1 MKIAIFFSKLLL
13 DSFRDTRKV
22 CKYFKLEEYNN
33 FLISVKIFFIKFFY
47 SFETIRNSNKIKKIT
62 QNYSYKILKPHNNAY
77 NILKTVEELDKEGH
91 SQLFNIDERLINK
104 ITYIALN
111 SEDFDKKKLKDNE
124 NLNSLKIKNDEEIST
139 YTNRLKKSHIS
150 RLTTSINLKKDS
162 ELTEFLFSDEIL
174 KIAES
179 YLNTKTISV
188 NATFFISNPL
198 VISETE
204 KYKNAQ
210 YFHWDNDFTK
220 FFKLY
225 IYLNDVD
232 EDTGPHVFVP
242 RTHKKKFFS
251 HKLCRLYSDKDILE
265 NYEKVRK
272 FTGKK
277 GSAFFVD
284 GYGLHK
290 GETPKKNYRLML
302 NVHYGRGNILY
313 SKNDKIIKLN

>member
-1 MKIAIFFSKLLL
+1 MNKTIFVLKLFLDAI
-13 DSFRDTRKV
+13 RDTIKV
-22 CKYFKLEEYNN
+22 CKYFNLIGLNN
-33 FLISVKIFFIKFFY
+33 YYVSLKIFIIKFFY
-47 SFETIRNSNKIKKIT
+47 SFEIVRNRNKKKAYSDYCAYKYLIP
-62 QNYSYKILKPHNNAY
+62 QNEDYD
-77 NILKTVEELDKEGH
+77 ILKTVEDLDEKGH
-91 SQLFNIDERLINK
+91 TQLFSLDNELINK
-104 ITYIALN
+104 ITNIALN
-111 SEDFDKKKLKDNE
+111 SNSFDKKKITHVDKLE
-124 NLNSLKIKNDEEIST
+124 NLKIRDSEKIDD
-139 YTNRLKKSHIS
+139 YVNRLKMLDLS
-150 RLTTSINLKKDS
+150 RLTSTINLKKDS
-162 ELTEFLFSDEIL
+162 DLTELLFSEEIL
-174 KIAES
+174 RIAQN

-232 EDTGPHVFVP
+232 EDTGPHIFVP
-242 RTHKKKFFS
+242 KTHKKKNSS
-251 HKLCRLYSDKDILE
+251 HKLCRLYSDKNIIE
-265 NYEKVRK
+265 SYEKIKK

-302 NVHYGRGNILY
+302 NVHYGRGNIRY
-313 SKNDKIIKLN
+313 SENDKIIKLS

>member
-13 DSFRDTRKV
+13 DSFRDTQKV
-22 CKYFKLEEYNN
+22 YKYFKLYKYNN
-33 FLISVKIFFIKFFY
+33 FLIGFKIFFIKFFY
-47 SFETIRNSNKIKKIT
+47 SFEIIRNTNKIKKLT
-62 QNYSYKILKPHNNAY
+62 HNYSYKFLKPQNDTY
-77 NILKTVEELDKEGH
+77 NILKTVEDLDIEGH
-91 SQLFNIDERLINK
+91 SQLFNIDVKLINK
-104 ITYIALN
+104 ITNIALN
-111 SEDFDKKKLKDNE
+111 SDDFDKNKLKNNE
-124 NLNSLKIKNDEEIST
+124 NLNNLKIKNKEEIIH
-139 YTNRLKKSHIS
+139 YANRLKNFNIS
-150 RLTTSINLKKDS
+150 RLTTTIDLKKDS
-162 ELTEFLFSDEIL
+162 ELTEFLFSKEIL
-174 KIAES
+174 KIAEC

-198 VISETE
+198 AIAETE

-232 EDTGPHVFVP
+232 DDAGPHIFVP
-242 RTHKKKFFS
+242 KTHKKKKSS

-265 NYEKVRK
+265 NYEKIKK

-290 GETPKKNYRLML
+290 GETPKKKHRLMI
-302 NVHYGRGNILY
+302 NVHYGKGSILY
-313 SKNDKIIKLN
+313 SKNDKIIKIN

>member
-13 DSFRDTRKV
+13 DSFRDTQKV
-22 CKYFKLEEYNN
+22 CKYFNLKEYNN
-33 FLISVKIFFIKFFY
+33 SLISFKIFIIKFFY
-47 SFETIRNSNKIKKIT
+47 SFETIRCANKIKKLKH
-62 QNYSYKILKPHNNAY
+62 NYSYKFLKPKNDTY
-77 NILKTVEELDKEGH
+77 NIPKTVEDLDKEGH
-91 SQLFNIDERLINK
+91 TQLFNIDESLINK
-104 ITYIALN
+104 ITNIALN
-111 SEDFDKKKLKDNE
+111 SEDFDKKKLKDND
-124 NLNSLKIKNDEEIST
+124 NLNDLKIKNDEEISA
-139 YTNRLKKSHIS
+139 YTNRLKKSDIS
-150 RLTTSINLKKDS
+150 RLTTTIDLKKNS
-162 ELTEFLFSDEIL
+162 ELTKFLFSDEIL

-188 NATFFISNPL
+188 NATFFISNSL
-198 VISETE
+198 DITEEE

-232 EDTGPHVFVP
+232 EDTGPHIFVP

-251 HKLCRLYSDKDILE
+251 HKLCRLYSDRDILE
-265 NYEKVRK
+265 NYEKVKK

-290 GETPKKNYRLML
+290 GETPKKNFRLML
-302 NVHYGRGNILY
+302 NIHYGRGNILY
-313 SKNDKIIKLN
+313 SKNDKIIQLN